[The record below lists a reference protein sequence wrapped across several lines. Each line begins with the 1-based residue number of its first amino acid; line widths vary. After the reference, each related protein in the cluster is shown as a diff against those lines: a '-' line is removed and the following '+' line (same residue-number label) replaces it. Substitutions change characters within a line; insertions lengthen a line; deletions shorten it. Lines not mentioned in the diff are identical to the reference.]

1 VVRKFVK
8 KFGRTRFTFVVI
20 PDANRAVVRFRL
32 SFFVLLAA
40 GIIMLGITVSAVVLA
55 VLNARNAD
63 AVSVLQR
70 QLADAIDTYNQQ
82 LAEKNDQIASLE
94 SSLTDLAEFAR
105 VLEEDMQNI
114 RILESEIRQIT
125 DAEGEGFL
133 AVASLVEGGQ
143 GGEEIPYAETDLP
156 VREVQSS
163 SLGVESVSDI
173 ENAYQYLEAEIGKW
187 MPRLEQLKEAV
198 LERQAILR
206 VTPTILPT
214 SQLRVTS
221 EFGMRRDPFTRR
233 LTFHAGIDLGG
244 KTGDPVYAAA
254 DGKVIESAKD
264 RTHGNYIVIDH
275 GRGIKTRYLHLSKR
289 RVDAGEYVQKGQR
302 IGDLGNTGRSTG
314 PHLHYEVIVNGKN
327 VDPWP
332 YIKSARKDP

>member
-1 VVRKFVK
+1 MVRKFVK
-8 KFGRTRFTFVVI
+8 KRSRTRFTFVVI
-20 PDANRAVVRFRL
+20 PDANRSVVRFRL

-40 GIIMLGITVSAVVLA
+40 GLIMLGITVSAVVFA

-70 QLADAIDTYNQQ
+70 QLTDTIDTYNQQ

-105 VLEEDMQNI
+105 ALEEDMRDI
-114 RILESEIRQIT
+114 RSLEWEIRQIT
-125 DAEGEGFL
+125 GAGYEDFPS
-133 AVASLVEGGQ
+133 VASMVEGGQ
-143 GGEEIPYAETDLP
+143 GGEEILYEETELSD
-156 VREVQSS
+156 REVRIASM
-163 SLGVESVSDI
+163 GTESVSDI
-173 ENAYQYLEAEIGKW
+173 ESAYQSLEAEIANW
-187 MPRLEQLKEAV
+187 MPRLEQLKDAI
-198 LERQAILR
+198 LERQAVLR

-244 KTGDPVYAAA
+244 KVGDPVYAAA
-254 DGKVIESAKD
+254 DGKVIESSRD
-264 RTHGNYIVIDH
+264 RTQGNYIVIDH

-289 RVDAGEYVQKGQR
+289 HVDAGDYVEKGQR
-302 IGDLGNTGRSTG
+302 IGDLGSTGRSTG
-314 PHLHYEVIVNGKN
+314 PHLHYEVIVNGKP

-332 YIKSARKDP
+332 YIKSARKEP

>member
-1 VVRKFVK
+1 MVRKFVK
-8 KFGRTRFTFVVI
+8 KRSRTRFTFVVI
-20 PDANRAVVRFRL
+20 PDANRSVVRFRL

-40 GIIMLGITVSAVVLA
+40 GLIMLGITVSAVVFA

-70 QLADAIDTYNQQ
+70 QLTDTIDTYNQQ

-105 VLEEDMQNI
+105 ALEEDMENI
-114 RILESEIRQIT
+114 RSLESEIRQIT
-125 DAEGEGFL
+125 GAESEGFP
-133 AVASLVEGGQ
+133 AVASTVEGGQ
-143 GGEEIPYAETDLP
+143 GGEEILFGETDMP
-156 VREVQSS
+156 DRESRAATLRSDQI
-163 SLGVESVSDI
+163 SDI
-173 ENAYQYLEAEIGKW
+173 ESTYQSLEEEIEKW
-187 MPRLEQLKEAV
+187 MPRLEQLKAEI

-214 SQLRVTS
+214 SRLRVTS

-244 KTGDPVYAAA
+244 DVGDPVYAAA
-254 DGKVIESAKD
+254 DGKVIESGRD
-264 RTHGNYIVIDH
+264 RTQGNYIMIDH
-275 GRGIKTRYLHLSKR
+275 GRGIKTRYLHLNKR
-289 RVDAGEYVQKGQR
+289 HVDVGDYVQKGQR

-332 YIKSARKDP
+332 YIKTARKES

>member
-1 VVRKFVK
+1 MKRI
-8 KFGRTRFTFVVI
+8 RTRFTFVVI

-32 SFFVLLAA
+32 SFFVLIAVFVLMLA
-40 GIIMLGITVSAVVLA
+40 ITVSAVTFAILT
-55 VLNARNAD
+55 ARNAN
-63 AVSVLQR
+63 AVSALEQR
-70 QLADAIDTYNQQ
+70 LADTIDTYNQQ

-94 SSLTDLAEFAR
+94 SGLADLAEFAKA
-105 VLEEDMQNI
+105 LEADMEGI
-114 RILESEIRQIT
+114 RNLESEIRQIT
-125 DAEGEGFL
+125 DMEDVS
-133 AVASLVEGGQ
+133 VASLTTVDGGQ
-143 GGEEIPYAETDLP
+143 GGEEIPYADAALTGEGPQANAFDEE
-156 VREVQSS
+156 RI
-163 SLGVESVSDI
+163 SDI
-173 ENAYQYLEAEIGKW
+173 ESAYQYLEEEIEKW
-187 MPRLEQLKEAV
+187 MPILEKLKEEI

-314 PHLHYEVIVNGKN
+314 PHLHYEVLVNGKQ

-332 YIKSARKDP
+332 YIKTARKEP